1 MASPSTEAV
10 PTEVDA
16 VVRAAVARDY
26 PGREVSGIHSC
37 AASPSERVVR
47 VFLPVPKL
55 RPSPYVVYRVELPS
69 KITCQLV
76 GEEAA
81 PYRIA
86 NYK

>member
-1 MASPSTEAV
+1 MASPPTEAV
-10 PTEVDA
+10 PADVDA
-16 VVRAAVARDY
+16 AVRAAVARDY
-26 PGREVSGIHSC
+26 PGREVSAIKSC
-37 AASPSERVVR
+37 AASPSERVLR
-47 VFLPVPKL
+47 VYLPVPKL
-55 RPSPYVVYRVELPS
+55 RPTPYVVYRVELPS